1 MTRPQPTRRCW
12 WHSFAWG
19 EVFTVQMSRFIKD
32 FITEEP
38 TGESITFSEHRQRG
52 MCQKCGFVKER
63 RIHD

>member
-32 FITEEP
+32 FITE
-38 TGESITFSEHRQRG
+38 
-52 MCQKCGFVKER
+52 
-63 RIHD
+63 